1 VAVEAARPARRPKP
15 SKEDRFPYAPRL
27 DPPALGTRQLD
38 PTTGSDE
45 GMGLW
50 IDHATLAEL
59 KRERRAGEGYSE
71 VILRLCSV
79 TTGEP

>member
-1 VAVEAARPARRPKP
+1 LKRRGPLAGRKP

-45 GMGLW
+45 GVGLW
-50 IDHATLAEL
+50 IDHATLAAL

-71 VILRLCSV
+71 VILRLCSASP
-79 TTGEP
+79 GEL

>member
-1 VAVEAARPARRPKP
+1 LKRRGPLAGRKP

-45 GMGLW
+45 GVGLW

-71 VILRLCSV
+71 VILRLCSASP
-79 TTGEP
+79 GEL